1 MRAEALVRRSP
12 AAFVLLTVI
21 DLAHRLAGLYHALNM
36 SVGDFAHADAS
47 ATHQLNYLMVMQAI
61 AGMISSFTWLAFAIV
76 IEIMLAI
83 HDRLQVT
90 NA

>member
-1 MRAEALVRRSP
+1 
-12 AAFVLLTVI
+12 
-21 DLAHRLAGLYHALNM
+21 
-36 SVGDFAHADAS
+36 
-47 ATHQLNYLMVMQAI
+47 MQAI